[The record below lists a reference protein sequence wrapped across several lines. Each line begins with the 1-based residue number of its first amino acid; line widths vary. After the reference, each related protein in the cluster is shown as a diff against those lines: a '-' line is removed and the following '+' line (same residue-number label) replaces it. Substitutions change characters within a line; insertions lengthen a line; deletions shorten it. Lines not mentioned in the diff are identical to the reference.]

1 MKIIELLI
9 KESNS
14 YERWQVS
21 SSIRLLERNDYEL
34 TIFKFPNVNQCAYRE
49 LSSLVNLNE

>member
-21 SSIRLLERNDYEL
+21 SGIRLLERNYYEL
-34 TIFKFPNVNQCAYRE
+34 TIFKFHKVNQCAYRE